1 MMAIL
6 RAAREATG
14 VSQRAL
20 SIRMR
25 RKHSYINLV
34 ENGQRLPNLCEFVEI
49 AQAIGADPAL
59 LVGRI
64 IELTRVSGAKHK
76 HASGEPSL
84 GLRRIDTAKNTE
96 ASTATLMLGVKK

>member
-6 RAAREATG
+6 RAAREAAG
-14 VSQRAL
+14 VSQRTL
-20 SIRMR
+20 SKRMR

-59 LVGRI
+59 LVGKI
-64 IELTRVSGAKHK
+64 IELTRVSGATSIN
-76 HASGEPSL
+76 AQVANLP
-84 GLRRIDTAKNTE
+84 RR
-96 ASTATLMLGVKK
+96 G